1 MKPARFASRILD
13 LLRLRSGPQDLPYS
27 VPLLYRLAIL
37 ALLVDLVAAW
47 ALEVNE
53 ASTLRLLVSFALTF
67 ALPWLVLRWRG
78 HEARYVQTMLAL
90 LGTGIAF
97 SLLFLP
103 LAMSALAHGMVTP
116 EAVPTA
122 RQALFAWLILA
133 MVVWKI
139 TVTASIWRH
148 ALDWSLPAG
157 VGVALLLFVAEFGL
171 DRLLFAGT
179 GGA

>member
-1 MKPARFASRILD
+1 MKPARFALQILD

-27 VPLLYRLAIL
+27 IPLLYRV
-37 ALLVDLVAAW
+37 ALVAVVVDLVAAW
-47 ALEVNE
+47 ALEVSD
-53 ASTLRLLVSFALTF
+53 ASVPRLLVSFALTF
-67 ALPWLVLRWRG
+67 ALPWLLLRWRG
-78 HEARYVQTMLAL
+78 HDARYVQTMLAL

-103 LAMSALAHGMVTP
+103 LAMSALAHGMVEP
-116 EAVPTA
+116 DAVPSA
-122 RQALFAWLILA
+122 SQALFAWLILA

-157 VGVALLLFVAEFGL
+157 VGVALLLFVTEFGL
-171 DRLLFAGT
+171 DRLLFAGA
-179 GGA
+179 GGS